1 MRNIAVTGSFATG
14 KTHIINCIINLG
26 YQTFLCDDYVKLLY
40 QDRSIKSQ
48 IEQEI
53 KGLEQFDKAKLAKI
67 IYNDALMKK
76 KLENIIHPLV
86 RKGIREFESDNQN
99 ENLVFT
105 EVPLLFETGFD
116 KYFSKVI
123 CVFCSEETRW
133 ERAKLRKIKDIDAF
147 EKIKKTQ
154 LPQEVKMAKAD
165 FVIDSEVAVEEQII
179 EIIKK
184 II

>member
-14 KTHIINCIINLG
+14 KTHIINSIKNLG
-26 YQTFLCDDYVKLLY
+26 YKAFSCDDYVKLLY
-40 QDRSIKSQ
+40 QDRRITSQ

-53 KGLEQFDKAKLAKI
+53 KELRVFDKAKLAKI

-86 RKGIREFESDNQN
+86 RKGIMEFEFDNQN

-123 CVFCSEETRW
+123 CVFCLEETRW
-133 ERAKLRKIKDIDAF
+133 KRANLRKIKDLDTF
-147 EKIKKTQ
+147 EKIKKAQ

-165 FVIDSEVAVEEQII
+165 FVINSEVAVEEQII
-179 EIIKK
+179 EILNR

>member
-26 YQTFLCDDYVKLLY
+26 YKTFSCDDYVKLLY
-40 QDRSIKSQ
+40 QDRSIKFQ

-53 KGLEQFDKAKLAKI
+53 KGLQQFDKAKLAKI
-67 IYNDALMKK
+67 IYNDALMKQ

-86 RKGIREFESDNQN
+86 RKGIREFESDNKN

-116 KYFSKVI
+116 KYFSKFAKYLSI
-123 CVFCSEETRW
+123 CQLFLDNLLTNLLNSN
-133 ERAKLRKIKDIDAF
+133 RKHIFKFARYF
-147 EKIKKTQ
+147 
-154 LPQEVKMAKAD
+154 LVC
-165 FVIDSEVAVEEQII
+165 
-179 EIIKK
+179 
-184 II
+184 